1 MGTPTSIRIL
11 FAMRMASMALIVG
24 TAVGGCGLLPARKP
38 KPEPVVARVLPP
50 PTPRTEGAIYQA
62 GQQIELF
69 ADLKARR
76 VGDVLTIR
84 LTESTA
90 ASKSAVTKTT
100 KTTGVNN
107 TGVTLFGRSPTVGGV
122 GIGTSTLNGADTFD
136 GEGSATQGNTFTGS
150 LTVTVMDV
158 QPNGNLVVQGDKTL
172 KLNQGDEFVHVSGV
186 VRRADIATDNSVTS
200 DRVADA
206 HISYSA
212 LLLSAPLAYGERIKD
227 LAQIQGVRTNQ
238 LFGYGLVVGL
248 DSTGDQTSQAPFTVQ
263 SLNNM
268 LAQLGI
274 TVPSTVTPQLKNVAA
289 VAVHAVMPAFVKPG
303 QTIDITVN
311 SIANAKSL
319 RGGSLLV
326 TPLRGMDGQIYAI
339 AQGNLIVSGFG
350 VEGTDGSKLTVNVPS
365 SGRIPNGATVERAVN
380 SQLSQGDSIILNLN
394 DADFTTATRVVAS
407 VNKGVGEGVAS
418 IIDGGSV
425 RVQAPLDI
433 TQRVAFLSTVENLQ
447 VEPAAASAPLN
458 NNTP

>member
-1 MGTPTSIRIL
+1 MRFQRTFTTFISALGVVLLTSLAATP
-11 FAMRMASMALIVG
+11 
-24 TAVGGCGLLPARKP
+24 PAR
-38 KPEPVVARVLPP
+38 
-50 PTPRTEGAIYQA
+50 
-62 GQQIELF
+62 
-69 ADLKARR
+69 
-76 VGDVLTIR
+76 
-84 LTESTA
+84 
-90 ASKSAVTKTT
+90 
-100 KTTGVNN
+100 
-107 TGVTLFGRSPTVGGV
+107 
-122 GIGTSTLNGADTFD
+122 
-136 GEGSATQGNTFTGS
+136 
-150 LTVTVMDV
+150 
-158 QPNGNLVVQGDKTL
+158 
-172 KLNQGDEFVHVSGV
+172 
-186 VRRADIATDNSVTS
+186 
-200 DRVADA
+200 
-206 HISYSA
+206 
-212 LLLSAPLAYGERIKD
+212 GERIKD
-227 LAQIQGVRTNQ
+227 MAQIQGVRTNQ
-238 LFGYGLVVGL
+238 LIGYGLVVGL

-274 TVPSTVTPQLKNVAA
+274 TVPATVTPQLKNVAA

-326 TPLRGMDGQIYAI
+326 TPLRGLDGQIYAI

-380 SQLSQGDSIILNLN
+380 SQLAQGDSIILNLN

-425 RVQAPLDI
+425 RVQAPTDI
-433 TQRVAFLSTVENLQ
+433 TQRVAFLSTVENLE
-447 VEPAAASAPLN
+447 VEPASAAAKVIINSRTGTVVISSHVIVSPAAVSHGSLSVSIKEQQTVSQPGAFSNGTTTLVNNSIINVDQGSSRMFLFKPGVELDQIVRAVNEVGAAPGDLVAILEALKEAGALQAELIVI
-458 NNTP
+458 